1 MLTAQAPFSS
11 LGRVGAQV
19 MGGRRSGDG
28 RSVAKATESEMRG
41 NSFDGAVLGR
51 IIAEG
56 ILVNT
61 VPPA

>member
-1 MLTAQAPFSS
+1 
-11 LGRVGAQV
+11 

-28 RSVAKATESEMRG
+28 LSVANATESEMTG
-41 NSFDGAVLGR
+41 NRFDGAVLGW

-56 ILVNT
+56 IPVNT